1 MHVHVRIDEF
11 NQLGEWLLY
20 TLKSRDLGELCKNF
34 KIEAEEGKILQKNEE
49 ELLYKILTVQ
59 E

>member
-1 MHVHVRIDEF
+1 MHVHVRIGEF

-20 TLKSRDLGELCKNF
+20 TLKSRDVGEVCKNF

-49 ELLYKILTVQ
+49 ELYIKS
-59 E
+59 